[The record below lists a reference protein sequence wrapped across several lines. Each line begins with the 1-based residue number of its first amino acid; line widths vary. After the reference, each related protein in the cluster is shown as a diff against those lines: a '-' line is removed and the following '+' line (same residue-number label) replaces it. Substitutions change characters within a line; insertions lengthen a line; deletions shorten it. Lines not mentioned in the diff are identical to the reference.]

1 MLQKNPVNIDWDLA
15 STDPKVKGLV
25 DFIYED
31 LELGRL
37 KPSAK
42 KELLTTIL
50 MNLLLSVS
58 IERGIQ
64 YPRNNS
70 WYQKVPAKYKYYFQ
84 THYLVTTVV
93 DALVAKDYIIHQIG
107 SWDMLAQFKELSV
120 MKPSAKLLALF
131 SVLTNE
137 VIENRQPA
145 QTVLLRGI
153 ERMKVQNPKTGR
165 MIKKKVKAPLD
176 YVDTLAIINMRKV
189 LKEWNDLR
197 SHTVVTLTL
206 PKALVAGEEEYML
219 RFTDIISETDAVVE
233 YKVKPRYSHRV
244 FINDFTTYG
253 RFAGASETL
262 FYRHYRPYFRINNEA
277 TVEAD
282 FEAFHIRMLYN
293 IEGIDYQRDPYQVA
307 ADSYSNDQY
316 KVRKLFKKL
325 GLMSINAPT
334 RSSAVKAV
342 SEKLVEENT
351 VIPQRELTR
360 MLDHWLV
367 THQPIAKYLCTNKG
381 LELMYLDSQIAEKV
395 IKHFIDL
402 GIMVLC
408 VHDSFIIQD
417 RYKEEL
423 RDVMEKAYQEIM
435 GTSYKVPIDF
445 K

>member
-1 MLQKNPVNIDWDLA
+1 MLQKNPVNIDWDLT
-15 STDPKVKGLV
+15 STDPKVKRLV
-25 DFIYED
+25 DFLYND

-37 KPSAK
+37 KPRAK

-58 IERGIQ
+58 IDRGIQ
-64 YPRNNS
+64 YPRNNG
-70 WYQKVPAKYKYYFQ
+70 WYESVPAKYKYYFQ
-84 THYLVTTVV
+84 THHLVTTLV
-93 DALVAKDYIIHQIG
+93 DALLAKDYIIHQIG
-107 SWDMLAQFKELSV
+107 SWDMQAQLKELSV

-131 SVLTNE
+131 SVLTHE

-145 QTVLLRGI
+145 QTILLRGI
-153 ERMKVQNPKTGR
+153 ERGKVRNPKTGR
-165 MIKKKVKAPLD
+165 MINKKVKSPLD
-176 YVDTLAIINMRKV
+176 YVDTPAIIKMRKV

-197 SHTVVTLTL
+197 SRTEVTLSL
-206 PKALVAGEEEYML
+206 PKKLVAGEKEYML
-219 RFTDIISETDAVVE
+219 RFTDIISETKDIVV

-244 FINDFTTYG
+244 FINDFTKYG

-262 FYRHYRPYFRINNEA
+262 FYRDYRPYFRINNED

-293 IEGIDYQRDPYQVA
+293 KEGIDYQDDPYQVA
-307 ADSYSNDQY
+307 ADSYNVVEY
-316 KVRKLFKKL
+316 RKRKLFKKI

-334 RSSAVKAV
+334 KSSAIKAV
-342 SEKLVEENT
+342 NEKLVEDNT
-351 VIPQRELTR
+351 VIPHGELTR
-360 MLDHWLV
+360 MLNHWLV

-395 IKHFIDL
+395 IKNFTDL

-417 RYKEEL
+417 KYKEEL
-423 RDVMEKAYQEIM
+423 RAVMEKAYQEIM
-435 GTSYKVPIDF
+435 GTTYKVPIDY

>member
-1 MLQKNPVNIDWDLA
+1 MLEKEPEYIDWERNG
-15 STDPKVKGLV
+15 SDPKVKGLV
-25 DFIYED
+25 EFLYED
-31 LELGRL
+31 LDLGRL
-37 KPSAK
+37 KVTAK
-42 KELLTTIL
+42 KELLNTIL

-64 YPRNNS
+64 YPRNNG
-70 WYQKVPAKYKYYFQ
+70 WYQSVPAKYKYYYV
-84 THYLVTTVV
+84 THHLVTTVV
-93 DALVAKDYIIHQIG
+93 DALIAKDYIVHRIG
-107 SWDMLAQFKELSV
+107 SWDMQAQLKESSV

-131 SVLTNE
+131 SVLSTE

-153 ERMKVQNPKTGR
+153 ERLKVLNPKTGR
-165 MIKKKVKAPLD
+165 LNTKKVKTPLD
-176 YVDTLAIINMRKV
+176 YEDTPAIIKMRAVIK
-189 LKEWNDLR
+189 KWNDLR
-197 SHTVVTLTL
+197 GRTIVTLSL
-206 PKALVAGEEEYML
+206 PKALVASEADYMM
-219 RFTDIISETDAVVE
+219 RFTDIISETEEIVN
-233 YKVKPRYSHRV
+233 YKVKPKYSHRV
-244 FINDFTTYG
+244 FINDFATYG

-262 FYRHYRPYFRINNEA
+262 FYRDYRPYFRINSEA

-282 FEAFHIRMLYN
+282 FEAFHTRMLYN

-307 ADSYSNDQY
+307 ADSYSNEQY
-316 KVRKLFKKL
+316 KVRKYFKKI
-325 GLMSINAPT
+325 GLMSINAPK
-334 RSSAVKAV
+334 RSSAIKAV
-342 SEKLVEENT
+342 SKKLVKENT
-351 VIPQRELTR
+351 VIPQGELTR

-395 IKHFIDL
+395 IKHFTDL

-423 RDVMEKAYQEIM
+423 RAVMEKSYQEVM
-435 GTSYKVPIDF
+435 GTTYNVPIDY